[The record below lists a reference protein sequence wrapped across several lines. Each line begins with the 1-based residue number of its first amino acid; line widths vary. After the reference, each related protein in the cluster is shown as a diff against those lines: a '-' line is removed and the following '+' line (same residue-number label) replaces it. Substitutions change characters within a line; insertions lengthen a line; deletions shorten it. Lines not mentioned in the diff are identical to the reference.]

1 MEMMILFSREL
12 LTSVADF
19 LMMEPMIWLFS
30 ICCLIGIVKVFR
42 VLMP

>member
-1 MEMMILFSREL
+1 MEMMITFSREL
-12 LTSVADF
+12 LTAVADF

-30 ICCLIGIVKVFR
+30 IFCLVGIVKVFR